1 MAVDRSALPRPG
13 PSVRFTFPEIRRR
26 RLANGLNAW
35 TAEHRDVPLVS
46 VLVMVRAGAAF
57 DPADRAG
64 LAALTGDLLDEGCG
78 SLDAMALH
86 ESIGRLGAQ
95 LDTEVGA
102 DATLIGMTTLARS
115 AAPSLELLA
124 EMVIEPRFDERDF
137 DRVRDLRLNRLL
149 QLREMPPAV
158 AERVFVKLL
167 YGEHPYGHLPIGSE
181 SSLRAMQAGEAAAF
195 HRQMYDPKRVTV
207 IAVGDGSH
215 EQLAALVEK
224 TFGRWQSHG
233 DEGTYADPAAQPVPV
248 RDPALASKLHVIS
261 RTGAPQSEL
270 RLGHVAVARTSP
282 DYHALV
288 TLNLVLGGQFVSRIN
303 TNLRERK
310 GYTYGARTSF
320 DFRRGPGPFVLH
332 ASVQSEATVDAV
344 REALRELRD
353 IRRDRPVTPAELELG
368 RAALTRGYPRNF
380 ETAEQ
385 IGRAVAQL
393 ALYDLPE
400 DYFTEFVP
408 KMMQLTPDD
417 LTRAAEAHLDPD
429 RLLAVIVGD
438 PEKIGTTLPELG
450 LGEPVDVAVIP

>member
-1 MAVDRSALPRPG
+1 
-13 PSVRFTFPEIRRR
+13 
-26 RLANGLNAW
+26 
-35 TAEHRDVPLVS
+35 
-46 VLVMVRAGAAF
+46 
-57 DPADRAG
+57 
-64 LAALTGDLLDEGCG
+64 
-78 SLDAMALH
+78 
-86 ESIGRLGAQ
+86 
-95 LDTEVGA
+95 
-102 DATLIGMTTLARS
+102 
-115 AAPSLELLA
+115 
-124 EMVIEPRFDERDF
+124 
-137 DRVRDLRLNRLL
+137 
-149 QLREMPPAV
+149 MPPAV

-181 SSLRAMQAGEAAAF
+181 SSLRALQAGEAAAF

-353 IRRDRPVTPAELELG
+353 IRRERPVTPAELELG

-438 PEKIGTTLPELG
+438 PEKIGNTLPELG